1 MFALI
6 ALVATLHLTTADNGK
21 TFTVKPQ
28 TQIVLTL
35 PTNLSTGYRWDLAW
49 VTDVNHHVRYVSY
62 RYVEPEK
69 NLPGAPGRDVW
80 RFRATSKGTE
90 VLAFQY
96 VRPWE
101 KNKPVRRFR
110 VTIRVS

>member
-35 PTNLSTGYRWDLAW
+35 PTNLSHGIPLGSRLGDGRQPPRSVRVVQIRGAGEEPARRPGQGRLA
-49 VTDVNHHVRYVSY
+49 
-62 RYVEPEK
+62 
-69 NLPGAPGRDVW
+69 LPRHIEGNRGPR
-80 RFRATSKGTE
+80 
-90 VLAFQY
+90 LP
-96 VRPWE
+96 VRPSLGE
-101 KNKPVRRFR
+101 EQAGPA
-110 VTIRVS
+110 